1 MDEYLKCL
9 YCYIIDS
16 HRADTLLHSLE
27 YQVRSQSAFRAWER
41 LEDELS
47 QAQLTAVDEYM
58 SEYAQLSGLEKDWI
72 FQEGVALGRWM
83 ARL

>member
-1 MDEYLKCL
+1 MVQLLKCL

-27 YQVRSQSAFRAWER
+27 YQVRSQSAFSAWER

-72 FQEGVALGRWM
+72 FQEGVALGRWL
-83 ARL
+83 AQS